1 MTVNFDREQT
11 HQMVEQIQVVY
22 TCIVELKS
30 NRWDLTGTYRKSYMW
45 VRDATDPHPG
55 LRRHTYP

>member
-1 MTVNFDREQT
+1 MIVNFDREQT

-45 VRDATDPHPG
+45 VRDATDPNPG
-55 LRRHTYP
+55 LRWRTYP